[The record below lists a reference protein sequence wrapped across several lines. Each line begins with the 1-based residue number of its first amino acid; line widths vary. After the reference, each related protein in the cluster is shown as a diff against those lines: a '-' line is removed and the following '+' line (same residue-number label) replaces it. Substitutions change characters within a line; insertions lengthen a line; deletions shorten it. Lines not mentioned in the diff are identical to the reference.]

1 MRISDWSSDVCS
13 SDLLQS
19 VPENSRGS
27 SRQLA
32 EPAGQ
37 TGYECRHAA
46 LIFLVGLAELGQRLP
61 FLLSGQPHV
70 HPDQDRE
77 HREREQR
84 RPLEEGAE
92 QDQDK
97 ANILRMT
104 DLGIGACSRERVPL
118 LGGVENA
125 PRRSDKPEAAADE
138 GEAQEID
145 RKSKRLNPSH

>member
-19 VPENSRGS
+19 VPENIRGS

-32 EPAGQ
+32 EPVGQ

-46 LIFLVGLAELGQRLP
+46 LIFLVGLAELGPRLP

-84 RPLEEGAE
+84 RPLDEEAE
-92 QDQDK
+92 PDQDK
-97 ANILRMT
+97 ANQSRMQDPGT
-104 DLGIGACSRERVPL
+104 AGKSGGSGIGVSERVDS
-118 LGGVENA
+118 GGGGSIKKNKE
-125 PRRSDKPEAAADE
+125 
-138 GEAQEID
+138 
-145 RKSKRLNPSH
+145 